1 MLSSLNHIFQTL
13 VSTYFIPSNG
23 FKNVLLLAGSC
34 LILSSCFKEEI
45 AMQKPSMNSAV
56 NTVSIPMT
64 ANYDKQFYFDLFTN
78 NTVSQNN
85 NEIWDLAFDASENGF
100 RIWLNSSKKM
110 QVYNTGIKN
119 FESVNSTS
127 NAKWLCDYPTGEV
140 AHNAIG
146 EWGVWNNSMMISN
159 GDVYIIDRGLNHNE
173 TSIGMKKVVFL
184 GLENGVYKLRFAKM
198 NGDDEHVI
206 EIPKNDQYNRVYL
219 SLNDGGSI
227 VDVEPKKEQYDLIF
241 SRYTHIFFEENN
253 LFYLVT
259 GTLSNINGVMVAI
272 DSSKAFSDITMS
284 DVQSL
289 SFSNHTDAIGYNWKS
304 FDLDNTKYEVLP
316 NRNYI
321 IKDVE
326 GNFYKLRFID
336 FFNEQGERGYPKFEY
351 QLL

>member
-1 MLSSLNHIFQTL
+1 M
-13 VSTYFIPSNG
+13 
-23 FKNVLLLAGSC
+23 
-34 LILSSCFKEEI
+34 
-45 AMQKPSMNSAV
+45 
-56 NTVSIPMT
+56 
-64 ANYDKQFYFDLFTN
+64 
-78 NTVSQNN
+78 
-85 NEIWDLAFDASENGF
+85 
-100 RIWLNSSKKM
+100 
-110 QVYNTGIKN
+110 
-119 FESVNSTS
+119 
-127 NAKWLCDYPTGEV
+127 
-140 AHNAIG
+140 
-146 EWGVWNNSMMISN
+146 
-159 GDVYIIDRGLNHNE
+159 
-173 TSIGMKKVVFL
+173 
-184 GLENGVYKLRFAKM
+184 
-198 NGDDEHVI
+198 
-206 EIPKNDQYNRVYL
+206 
-219 SLNDGGSI
+219 
-227 VDVEPKKEQYDLIF
+227 IF

-289 SFSNHTDAIGYNWKS
+289 SFSNHIDAIGYNWKS